1 MTAQASIT
9 RGRARKVR
17 SRAVEDVA
25 SMPIESTMNVVAKNV
40 NAVPSMNTSPWA
52 KLMSSRIP

>member
-1 MTAQASIT
+1 MVAQASIT
-9 RGRARKVR
+9 NGSATKV
-17 SRAVEDVA
+17 SSKAVEEA
-25 SMPIESTMNVVAKNV
+25 GSTPSESTMNVVAKNV